1 MSELN
6 KLKERM
12 NHEIKIIIN
21 KYNAAVFVLNG
32 GSTTKAVVEFNYNVG
47 GKSLRGFCKSADP
60 DAYKALQEVD
70 EKKSWFSEYSKTWY
84 YDDVYLHELRENK
97 HLFIGD
103 AE

>member
-1 MSELN
+1 MN

-12 NHEIKIIIN
+12 NHEIKISIN

-32 GSTTKAVVEFNYNVG
+32 GSTTKALAEFNYNVA
-47 GKSLRGFCKSADP
+47 GKALRGFCRSANPDGYKTLMEIERNEKS
-60 DAYKALQEVD
+60 YGGY
-70 EKKSWFSEYSKTWY
+70 F
-84 YDDVYLHELRENK
+84 DDVWIHELRENK

>member
-1 MSELN
+1 MN

-32 GSTTKAVVEFNYNVG
+32 GSTTRALAEFNYNVG
-47 GKSLRGFCKSADP
+47 GKSLRGFCKSANP
-60 DAYKALQEVD
+60 EAYKSLQEI
-70 EKKSWFSEYSKTWY
+70 EQKRSWY
-84 YDDVYLHELRENK
+84 YESEKAWFYDEVNLHELRENK

-103 AE
+103 SE